1 MVNKRLEKYAI
12 FSKDFK
18 GLPNGWHNLRSCNF
32 LVGENSTG
40 KSSFLQLIELID
52 SRSHMLFLDILNAV
66 EGIESVFDVC
76 SRMSGSKETTI
87 GFLIKERTKPDEDQR
102 IRARLITY
110 KAVKGELRVSK
121 VTIVHDGTVLRLKR
135 GRDRISYRYD
145 AYEYDPDARH
155 AENGAAIERIHNNSS
170 DRFHQHHEVEWESQ
184 PDNWI
189 WLEALNAVV
198 RNEKGK
204 PRVRAVSYP
213 PLSCLTHGPMRAKT
227 RRLHHGS
234 KTHFSST
241 GEHTPYM
248 LRDVLSESPELAE
261 SINEFGRV
269 SGLFDEIVVST
280 IKTKVKDKPFVLQV
294 RKADKYFHVD
304 ELGFGVGQVLP
315 IITDISFYPSGTSF
329 LIQQPELHLHPKAQ
343 AALGDVF
350 HKAALDGS
358 ALVVETHSDFII
370 DRFRMALKKK
380 GDGDLRSQV
389 IYFDKTAEGANS
401 AHEIEINGDG
411 AFVDPPENFR
421 SFFVKE
427 SIDKFELL

>member
-1 MVNKRLEKYAI
+1 MVNRRLEKYAL

-52 SRSHMLFLDILNAV
+52 SRSHMLFLDILDAV
-66 EGIESVFDVC
+66 DGIESVFDVC
-76 SRMSGSKETTI
+76 SRISGSKETTI
-87 GFLIKERTKPDEDQR
+87 GFLIKERTEQDQEQR

-110 KAVKGELRVSK
+110 KAVRDDLIVSK

-145 AYEYDPDARH
+145 AFKYDPSARH
-155 AENGAAIERIHNNSS
+155 AENGAAIEQIHNSTS
-170 DRFHQHHEVEWESQ
+170 DRFNQHHEVEWDSQ

-189 WLEALNAVV
+189 WLEALNAAV

-213 PLSCLTHGPMRAKT
+213 PLGCLTHGPMRAKT

-234 KTHFSST
+234 KAQFSST

-248 LRDVLSESPELAE
+248 LRDVLTGSPELAE

-269 SGLFDEIVVST
+269 SGLFDEIVVNT

-294 RKADKYFHVD
+294 RKADKYFYVD

-315 IITDISFYPSGTSF
+315 IITDISFYPPGTSF

-350 HKAALDGS
+350 HNATLEGS
-358 ALVVETHSDFII
+358 SLVVETHSDFII
-370 DRFRMALKKK
+370 DRFRMALKK
-380 GDGDLRSQV
+380 DDRRLRSQV
-389 IYFDKTAEGANS
+389 IYFDKTPDGENS
-401 AHEIEINGDG
+401 AHEIEIDCDG
-411 AFVDPPENFR
+411 TFVDPPEDFR